1 MTTIPVNVSGI
12 VDGQQI
18 DAADVLTPIN
28 DLKTAIETAIDG
40 GYDFLKTVWVDAVPL
55 TIASGI
61 ITITQTRHSL
71 NNEGANPTD
80 DLVTIN
86 GASMDL
92 LILQQANVGQT
103 TTLKHNAGN
112 IWFNNGRDYTINDQN
127 KVVILFWNT
136 TTAKWTSDAVN
147 LGSIWLT
154 STANVVL
161 SSDSA
166 TITQSKMTLVA
177 ETGLTDNLATIV
189 NPNSLGLIILLVT
202 ASQTITLKH
211 NTGNIFLQGL
221 TDFPLTNALMVLV
234 FNDVTSKW
242 ENLVAYSLEPLKYRT
257 SLNTSTSNMNILAV
271 PPDGYTIP
279 ATDVVQLEYIPRL
292 AYRRHCYEEIIT
304 GTTLAVFAM
313 ATTVVG
319 TPSANPTAARQ
330 YITMT
335 AAAATVGTYAS
346 RRSNNVIFQ
355 WRWSPSFEAVVATI
369 PNTPADQDN
378 NPVWFGFAT
387 GAAMP
392 TIAAGPVVT
401 YVAGFSGI
409 IVKPY
414 ASGGTLWA
422 GQVWS
427 AGVKLGQV
435 LFGTSSNT
443 QGIPV
448 RIWIDGT
455 GNNVVFEANNERS
468 AILPI
473 TPGALAS
480 VSLDIGCWVA
490 NRAASAIAWDYS
502 MMYGEER

>member
-28 DLKTAIETAIDG
+28 DLKTAIEGAIDG
-40 GYDFLKTVWVDAVPL
+40 SYDFLKTVWVDASPL
-55 TIASGI
+55 TIASGV

-103 TTLKHNAGN
+103 TTLKHGTGN
-112 IWFNNGRDYTINDQN
+112 IWFNSGRDYVINDQN
-127 KVVILFWNT
+127 KIVVLFWNT

-154 STANVVL
+154 NTANVVL

-166 TITQSKMTLVA
+166 TITQTKMTLVA
-177 ETGLTDNLATIV
+177 ETGITDNLATIV

-202 ASQTITLKH
+202 AGQTITIKH

-221 TDFPLTNALMVLV
+221 ADFPLTNAIMVLV
-234 FNDVTSKW
+234 YNDVTNKW
-242 ENLVAYSLEPLKYRT
+242 ENLVAYSLEPVQYRT
-257 SLNTSTSNMNILAV
+257 VVSTTLANMTQLAV
-271 PPDGYTIP
+271 PPDGYTLP
-279 ATDVVQLEYIPRL
+279 AADTVQLEYVPRL
-292 AYRRHCYEEIIT
+292 AYRRNCFEEVVT
-304 GTTLAVFAM
+304 GTTLAIFGTTA
-313 ATTVVG
+313 TVVG

-335 AAAATVGTYAS
+335 AAAATVGTYVS
-346 RRSNNVIFQ
+346 RRTTNFAFQ
-355 WRWSPSFEAVVATI
+355 WRWSPVFEAVVATI

-401 YVAGFSGI
+401 YPAGFSGVV
-409 IVKPY
+409 VKPY

-435 LFGTSSNT
+435 LFGTISNVL
-443 QGIPV
+443 GIPL

-455 GNNVVFEANNERS
+455 NNIVVFEANGERS
-468 AILPI
+468 AQLPI

-480 VSLDIGCWVA
+480 VSLDAGCWVA
-490 NRAASAIAWDYS
+490 NRAAAAVAWDYA
-502 MMYGEER
+502 MMYGDER

>member
-189 NPNSLGLIILLVT
+189 NPNALGMIILLVT

-221 TDFPLTNALMVLV
+221 ADFPLTNGLMVLV
-234 FNDVTSKW
+234 FNDITSKW
-242 ENLVAYSLEPLKYRT
+242 ENLVAYSLEPLQYRQLVT
-257 SLNTSTSNMNILAV
+257 TTLASLTVLAL
-271 PPDGYTIP
+271 PPYGYTLP
-279 ATDVVQLEYIPRL
+279 AVETVQLEYIPRL
-292 AYRRHCYEEIIT
+292 AYRRHAFEQVVT
-304 GTTLAVFAM
+304 GTTLSVFGTTA
-313 ATTVVG
+313 TVVG

-330 YITMT
+330 YVRMT
-335 AAAATVGTYAS
+335 TAAATVGTYAS
-346 RRSNNVIFQ
+346 RRTTNFGIQ
-355 WRWSPSFEAVVATI
+355 WRYSPSFEAVVDGI

-435 LFGTSSNT
+435 LFGTISNT
-443 QGIPV
+443 TGIPL
-448 RIWIDGT
+448 RIWIDGV
-455 GNNVVFEANNERS
+455 GNQVFFEANGERS
-468 AILPI
+468 AALPI

-480 VSLDIGCWVA
+480 VVLDAGCWVA
-490 NRAASAIAWDYS
+490 NRAAATITLDYS
-502 MMYGEER
+502 MMYAEEV